1 MLNIKEK
8 SIIISSIVRNAE
20 KGLVRNIPEIKRL
33 CQMFRGYKVF
43 VYENDSTD
51 KTKQLLQEW
60 HDSAPDNVFV
70 SLNDTSAQPTIPS
83 SSEVPGIN
91 PFYSYKRIDKMAT
104 LRNAYMQFVDDM
116 GWFADYLVVVDLDVA
131 RISADNIMSSFVR
144 EDWDAVTA
152 FGYST
157 SPKLKRRYH
166 DTYALTEF
174 GDEANPQ
181 SEEKIVKLAE
191 KYAKLKGEDSW
202 IRVFSA
208 FGGLAIYRF
217 ECVRGMRYS
226 VMKNDDPRVQ
236 VRCEHYS
243 IYHQMKQR
251 GFDRVYIN
259 PAMSLKYQDLT
270 LKIIY
275 NSVKRLIGGGCPKTL
290 KQQPCDI

>member
-1 MLNIKEK
+1 MN
-8 SIIISSIVRNAE
+8 SRFDSTIIICSIVRNAE
-20 KGLVRNIPEIKRL
+20 KGLKRNIPEIKRL
-33 CQMFRGYKVF
+33 CQMFKGYKVF

-51 KTKQLLQEW
+51 KTKQLLQGW
-60 HDSAPDNVFV
+60 HDSDPDNVFI
-70 SLNDTSAQPTIPS
+70 SLNDTSAQPSMPPVS
-83 SSEVPGIN
+83 DVPGIN
-91 PFYSYKRIDKMAT
+91 PFYSHKRIDKMAA
-104 LRNAYMQFVDDM
+104 LRNVYMQFVDDM
-116 GWFADYLVVVDLDVA
+116 GWSADYFVVVDLDVA
-131 RISADNIMSSFVR
+131 RISADNIISSFVR

-217 ECVRGMRYS
+217 ECVRGMRYN
-226 VMKNDDPRVQ
+226 VMKNGDPRVQ

-243 IYHQMKQR
+243 IYYQMKKR

-259 PAMSLKYQDLT
+259 PAMSLKYQDLS

-275 NSVKRLIGGGCPKTL
+275 NSITRQVNRLVVSARKLIR
-290 KQQPCDI
+290 

>member
-1 MLNIKEK
+1 
-8 SIIISSIVRNAE
+8 
-20 KGLVRNIPEIKRL
+20 
-33 CQMFRGYKVF
+33 
-43 VYENDSTD
+43 
-51 KTKQLLQEW
+51 
-60 HDSAPDNVFV
+60 
-70 SLNDTSAQPTIPS
+70 
-83 SSEVPGIN
+83 
-91 PFYSYKRIDKMAT
+91 
-104 LRNAYMQFVDDM
+104 M
-116 GWFADYLVVVDLDVA
+116 GWSADYLVVVDLDVA
-131 RISADNIMSSFVR
+131 KISADSILSSFDR

-191 KYAKLKGEDSW
+191 KYAKLKSEDSW

-217 ECVRGMRYS
+217 ECIRGMRYK
-226 VMKNDDPRVQ
+226 VMENNDPRVQ

-251 GFDRVYIN
+251 GFDKVYIN
-259 PAMSLKYQDLT
+259 PAMSIKYQDLT
-270 LKIIY
+270 LRIIY
-275 NSVKRLIGGGCPKTL
+275 NSTKRLINRLVISIG
-290 KQQPCDI
+290 KQLDR

>member
-1 MLNIKEK
+1 MNSHLDRT
-8 SIIISSIVRNAE
+8 IIICGIVRNAE
-20 KGLVRNIPEIKRL
+20 RGLKRNIPEIKRL
-33 CQMFRGYKVF
+33 CQMSKGYKVF

-51 KTKQLLQEW
+51 MTKKLLKEW
-60 HDSAPDNVFV
+60 HDSDPANVFV

-83 SSEVPGIN
+83 VSDVPSIN
-91 PFYSYKRIDKMAT
+91 PFYSQKRIDKMAK

-116 GWFADYLVVVDLDVA
+116 GWSADYFVVLDLDVA

-166 DTYALTEF
+166 DTYALTEL
-174 GDEANPQ
+174 GDEENPQ
-181 SEEKIVKLAE
+181 TEEKIIRNSE
-191 KYAKLKGEDSW
+191 KYANLNDGDPW
-202 IRVFSA
+202 VRVFSA

-217 ECVRGMRYS
+217 ESIKGVRYEALE
-226 VMKNDDPRVQ
+226 NNDPRVQ
-236 VRCEHYS
+236 VKCEHYS
-243 IYHQMKQR
+243 IYYQMKRR

-259 PAMSLKYQDLT
+259 PAMSLKYQELT

-275 NSVKRLIGGGCPKTL
+275 NSIKRKISRWWF
-290 KQQPCDI
+290 QQEK

>member
-1 MLNIKEK
+1 MNSHLDKA
-8 SIIISSIVRNAE
+8 IIICSIVRNAE

-51 KTKQLLQEW
+51 MTKKLLKEW
-60 HDSAPDNVFV
+60 HDSDPANVFV

-83 SSEVPGIN
+83 VSDVPSIN
-91 PFYSYKRIDKMAT
+91 PFYSKKRIDKMAM

-116 GWFADYLVVVDLDVA
+116 GWSADYLVVVDLDVA
-131 RISADNIMSSFVR
+131 KISADNIVSSFVR

-174 GDEANPQ
+174 GDEENPQ
-181 SEEKIVKLAE
+181 TEEKIIKNSK
-191 KYAKLKGEDSW
+191 KYANLNNDNPW
-202 IRVFSA
+202 VRVFSA

-217 ECVRGMRYS
+217 ESIKGVRYEAL
-226 VMKNDDPRVQ
+226 KNNDPRVQ
-236 VRCEHYS
+236 VKCEHYS
-243 IYHQMKQR
+243 IYYQMKRR

-259 PAMSLKYQDLT
+259 PTMSLKYQELS
-270 LKIIY
+270 LKIMY
-275 NSVKRLIGGGCPKTL
+275 NSLKRKMNKLVVSARKVFR
-290 KQQPCDI
+290 

>member
-1 MLNIKEK
+1 MNSYFDR
-8 SIIISSIVRNAE
+8 SIIICSIVRNAE
-20 KGLVRNIPEIKRL
+20 KGLKRNIPEIKRL
-33 CQMFRGYKVF
+33 CHMFRGYKVF

-51 KTKQLLQEW
+51 KTKRLLQDW
-60 HDSAPDNVFV
+60 QYSDSENVFV

-91 PFYSYKRIDKMAT
+91 PFYSHKRIDKMAT

-116 GWFADYLVVVDLDVA
+116 GWSADYFVVVDLDVA
-131 RISADNIMSSFVR
+131 RISADTIMSSFVR

-181 SEEKIVKLAE
+181 SEDKIVKLAE
-191 KYAKLKGEDSW
+191 QYANLKGNNSW

-217 ECVRGMRYS
+217 ECVRGMRYK
-226 VMKNDDPRVQ
+226 VMENNDSRVQ

-259 PAMSLKYQDLT
+259 PTMSLKYQDLT

-275 NSVKRLIGGGCPKTL
+275 NSIKRLISRLWVSARKVIT
-290 KQQPCDI
+290 

>member
-1 MLNIKEK
+1 MNSHLDRT
-8 SIIISSIVRNAE
+8 IIICGIVRNAE
-20 KGLVRNIPEIKRL
+20 RGLKRNIPEIKRL
-33 CQMFRGYKVF
+33 CQMSKGYKVF

-51 KTKQLLQEW
+51 MTKKLLKEW
-60 HDSAPDNVFV
+60 HDSDPANVFV

-83 SSEVPGIN
+83 VSDVPSIN
-91 PFYSYKRIDKMAT
+91 PFYSQKRIDKMAK

-116 GWFADYLVVVDLDVA
+116 GWSADYFVVVDLDVA

-166 DTYALTEF
+166 DTYALTEL
-174 GDEANPQ
+174 GDEENPQ
-181 SEEKIVKLAE
+181 TEEKIIKNSK
-191 KYAKLKGEDSW
+191 KYANLNNDNHW
-202 IRVFSA
+202 VRVFSA

-217 ECVRGMRYS
+217 ESIKGVRYEAL
-226 VMKNDDPRVQ
+226 KNNDPRVQ
-236 VRCEHYS
+236 VKCEHYS
-243 IYHQMKQR
+243 IYYQMKKR

-259 PAMSLKYQDLT
+259 PAMSLKYQDLS

-275 NSVKRLIGGGCPKTL
+275 NSITRQVNRLVVSARKLIR
-290 KQQPCDI
+290 

>member
-1 MLNIKEK
+1 MN
-8 SIIISSIVRNAE
+8 SHFDRTIIICSIVRNAE
-20 KGLVRNIPEIKRL
+20 KGLKRNIPEIKRL
-33 CQMFRGYKVF
+33 CQMFEGYKVF

-51 KTKQLLQEW
+51 MTKKLLKEW
-60 HDSAPDNVFV
+60 HDSDPANVFV

-83 SSEVPGIN
+83 VSDVPSIN
-91 PFYSYKRIDKMAT
+91 PFYSQKRIDKMAK

-116 GWFADYLVVVDLDVA
+116 GWSADYLVVVDLDVA
-131 RISADNIMSSFVR
+131 KISADNIVSSFVR

-174 GDEANPQ
+174 GDEENPQ
-181 SEEKIVKLAE
+181 TEEKIIRNSE
-191 KYAKLKGEDSW
+191 KYANLDEGKPW
-202 IRVFSA
+202 VRVFSA

-217 ECVRGMRYS
+217 ESIKGVRYEAL
-226 VMKNDDPRVQ
+226 KNNDPRVQ
-236 VRCEHYS
+236 VKCEHYS
-243 IYHQMKQR
+243 IYYQMKRR

-259 PAMSLKYQDLT
+259 PAMSLKYQDLS

-275 NSVKRLIGGGCPKTL
+275 NSIKRQVNRLVVSARKLIR
-290 KQQPCDI
+290 

>member
-1 MLNIKEK
+1 
-8 SIIISSIVRNAE
+8 
-20 KGLVRNIPEIKRL
+20 
-33 CQMFRGYKVF
+33 
-43 VYENDSTD
+43 
-51 KTKQLLQEW
+51 
-60 HDSAPDNVFV
+60 
-70 SLNDTSAQPTIPS
+70 
-83 SSEVPGIN
+83 
-91 PFYSYKRIDKMAT
+91 
-104 LRNAYMQFVDDM
+104 MQFVDDM
-116 GWFADYLVVVDLDVA
+116 GWSADYLVVVDLDVA
-131 RISADNIMSSFVR
+131 RISADNIISSFVR

-217 ECVRGMRYS
+217 ECVRGMRYN
-226 VMKNDDPRVQ
+226 VMKNGDPRVK

-243 IYHQMKQR
+243 IYYQMKKR

-259 PAMSLKYQDLT
+259 PAMSLKYQDLS

-275 NSVKRLIGGGCPKTL
+275 NSITRQVNRLVVSARKLIR
-290 KQQPCDI
+290 

>member
-1 MLNIKEK
+1 MN
-8 SIIISSIVRNAE
+8 SHFDRTIIICSIVRNAE
-20 KGLVRNIPEIKRL
+20 RGLKKNIPEIKLL
-33 CQMFRGYKVF
+33 CQMFGGYKVF

-51 KTKQLLQEW
+51 KTKQLLQGW
-60 HDSAPDNVFV
+60 HDSDPDNVLI
-70 SLNDTSAQPTIPS
+70 SLNDTSAQPSIPS
-83 SSEVPGIN
+83 VSEVPGIN
-91 PFYSYKRIDKMAT
+91 PFYSHKRIDKMAA

-116 GWFADYLVVVDLDVA
+116 GWSADYFVVVDLDVA

-217 ECVRGMRYS
+217 ECVRGMRYN
-226 VMKNDDPRVQ
+226 VMKNGDPRVQ

-243 IYHQMKQR
+243 IYYQMKTR

-259 PAMSLKYQDLT
+259 PAMSLKYQELS
-270 LKIIY
+270 LKIMY
-275 NSVKRLIGGGCPKTL
+275 NSLKRKMNKLMVSARKVFR
-290 KQQPCDI
+290 

>member
-1 MLNIKEK
+1 MN
-8 SIIISSIVRNAE
+8 SRFDRTIIICSIVRNAE
-20 KGLVRNIPEIKRL
+20 KGLKRNIPEIKRL
-33 CQMFRGYKVF
+33 CQIFKGYKVF

-51 KTKQLLQEW
+51 KTKQLLQRW
-60 HDSAPDNVFV
+60 HDSDPDNVFI

-83 SSEVPGIN
+83 ISDVPGIN
-91 PFYSYKRIDKMAT
+91 PFYSHKRIDKMAA

-116 GWFADYLVVVDLDVA
+116 GWSADYFVVVDLDVA
-131 RISADNIMSSFVR
+131 RITADNIISSFVR

-181 SEEKIVKLAE
+181 SEEKIIKLAE
-191 KYAKLKGEDSW
+191 KYANLKGEDSW

-217 ECVRGMRYS
+217 ECVRGMRYN
-226 VMKNDDPRVQ
+226 VMNNGDPRVQ

-243 IYHQMKQR
+243 IYYQMKIR

-259 PAMSLKYQDLT
+259 PAMSLKYQDLS

-275 NSVKRLIGGGCPKTL
+275 NSITRQVNRLVVSARKLIR
-290 KQQPCDI
+290 

>member
-1 MLNIKEK
+1 MNSHLDRT
-8 SIIISSIVRNAE
+8 IIICGIVRNAE
-20 KGLVRNIPEIKRL
+20 RGLKRNIPEIKRL
-33 CQMFRGYKVF
+33 CQMSKGYKVF

-51 KTKQLLQEW
+51 MTKKLLKEW
-60 HDSAPDNVFV
+60 HDSDPANVFV

-83 SSEVPGIN
+83 VSDVPSIN
-91 PFYSYKRIDKMAT
+91 PFYSQKRIDKMAK

-116 GWFADYLVVVDLDVA
+116 GWSADYFVVVDLDVA

-166 DTYALTEF
+166 DTYALTEL
-174 GDEANPQ
+174 GDEENPQ
-181 SEEKIVKLAE
+181 TEEKIIRNSE
-191 KYAKLKGEDSW
+191 KYANLNDGDPW
-202 IRVFSA
+202 VRVFSA

-217 ECVRGMRYS
+217 ESIKGVRYEALE
-226 VMKNDDPRVQ
+226 NNDPRVQ
-236 VRCEHYS
+236 VKCEHYS
-243 IYHQMKQR
+243 IYYQMKRR

-259 PAMSLKYQDLT
+259 PAMSLKYQELT

-275 NSVKRLIGGGCPKTL
+275 NSIKRKISRWWF
-290 KQQPCDI
+290 QQEK